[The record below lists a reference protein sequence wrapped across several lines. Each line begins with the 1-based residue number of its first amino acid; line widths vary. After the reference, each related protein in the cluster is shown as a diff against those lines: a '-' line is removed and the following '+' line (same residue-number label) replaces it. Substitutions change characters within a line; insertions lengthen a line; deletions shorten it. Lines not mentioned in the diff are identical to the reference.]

1 MEIITSILEYSVKQ
15 YEINLNDYEI
25 NISEL
30 LEEIDIAEL
39 LENAKKDKANYDEYG
54 NRIAMDADSF
64 Y

>member
-1 MEIITSILEYSVKQ
+1 MEITTSISEYPVKQ

-25 NISEL
+25 
-30 LEEIDIAEL
+30 EIDIAEL

-64 Y
+64 C